1 MGSTR
6 RKLDKQKMATKCA
19 CVRACMCVRVGAVLV
34 RACVRVPCWCVHA
47 CMRVCKLCTIR
58 QGILTK
64 GKGDESHF
72 ISFHGLNVDKSQE
85 MINLNLYF

>member
-1 MGSTR
+1 MRSQHEEY
-6 RKLDKQKMATKCA
+6 QKKIGQAENGYKVCV
-19 CVRACMCVRVGAVLV
+19 CVRAGAVLV
-34 RACVRVPCWCVHA
+34 RACECRVGA

>member
-34 RACVRVPCWCVHA
+34 RACECRVGACTRACV
-47 CMRVCKLCTIR
+47 CVNYVPYDR
-58 QGILTK
+58 
-64 GKGDESHF
+64 EF
-72 ISFHGLNVDKSQE
+72 
-85 MINLNLYF
+85 

>member
-1 MGSTR
+1 MWVCVCLRAGV
-6 RKLDKQKMATKCA
+6 CA
-19 CVRACMCVRVGAVLV
+19 RVI
-34 RACVRVPCWCVHA
+34 CVHA
-47 CMRVCKLCTIR
+47 GVCLRAGVSVCLSACRCISLCVCKLCTIR